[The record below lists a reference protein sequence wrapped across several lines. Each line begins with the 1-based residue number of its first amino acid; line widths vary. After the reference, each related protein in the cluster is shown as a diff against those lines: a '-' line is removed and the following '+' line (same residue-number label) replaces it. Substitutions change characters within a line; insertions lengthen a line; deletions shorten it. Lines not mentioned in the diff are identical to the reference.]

1 MQIQLFSRERFR
13 FESGSLWNSKI
24 MFVTFIT
31 SSYRKRKLK
40 IYSPNRFY
48 KRWFFF
54 IPTALKP
61 CECWRNGSES
71 HGSGWGYSSDP
82 SGSDR
87 VDAIDFQTNG
97 DVILSGYRLWG
108 VSSGSTSFQVT
119 IRLYRG
125 SNLIAQKTGSYA
137 TSSSV
142 KTFEVHF
149 SQVISIRANVTYTAT
164 ARIVTSRRSFHLTN
178 GLASTLCSGV
188 TVIFKSKSSKDS
200 NGSSQSG
207 GQIPVLIF
215 RSSQC

>member
-1 MQIQLFSRERFR
+1 MRAFSF
-13 FESGSLWNSKI
+13 WNWKI
-24 MFVTFIT
+24 IFLPFIT
-31 SSYRKRKLK
+31 SSYRKRKYK
-40 IYSPNRFY
+40 IYSPKRFY

-54 IPTALKP
+54 IPTVLET
-61 CECWRNGSES
+61 CECWRNGSRS
-71 HGSGWGYSSDP
+71 HDSGWRYSTNS

-108 VSSGSTSFQVT
+108 VNSGSTSFQVT

-125 SNLIAQKTGSYA
+125 SSLIAEKTGSYA

-142 KTFEVHF
+142 KTFGVHF
-149 SQVISIRANVTYTAT
+149 SQVISIRANAKYTAT
-164 ARIVTSRRSFHLTN
+164 ARIVTSRRSFYLTD
-178 GLASTLCSGV
+178 GLASTSCSGV
-188 TVIFKSKSSKDS
+188 TVTFTSSSKDS

>member
-1 MQIQLFSRERFR
+1 
-13 FESGSLWNSKI
+13 
-24 MFVTFIT
+24 MFF
-31 SSYRKRKLK
+31 LLA
-40 IYSPNRFY
+40 N
-48 KRWFFF
+48 
-54 IPTALKP
+54 
-61 CECWRNGSES
+61 CDCWRSRSRSPRGSN
-71 HGSGWGYSSDP
+71 WGYSS
-82 SGSDR
+82 GR

-108 VSSGSTSFQVT
+108 VSSRLTSFQVT

-149 SQVISIRANVTYTAT
+149 SQVISIRAGVTYTAT
-164 ARIVTSRRSFHLTN
+164 ARIVTSRNSFYLTD
-178 GLASTLCSGV
+178 GLASASCSGV
-188 TVIFKSKSSKDS
+188 TVNFKSSSKDS
-200 NGSSQSG
+200 NSSNQSR

>member
-1 MQIQLFSRERFR
+1 
-13 FESGSLWNSKI
+13 

-54 IPTALKP
+54 IPTALTP

-108 VSSGSTSFQVT
+108 VNSGSTSFQVT

-125 SNLIAQKTGSYA
+125 SSLIAEETGSRA

-200 NGSSQSG
+200 NGSTQSG

>member
-1 MQIQLFSRERFR
+1 MIKSLFFP
-13 FESGSLWNSKI
+13 LVN
-24 MFVTFIT
+24 
-31 SSYRKRKLK
+31 
-40 IYSPNRFY
+40 
-48 KRWFFF
+48 
-54 IPTALKP
+54 
-61 CECWRNGSES
+61 CDCWRRRSRS
-71 HGSGWGYSSDP
+71 PPSFSSWGYSTDP

-125 SNLIAQKTGSYA
+125 SNLIAEKTGSYA

-149 SQVISIRANVTYTAT
+149 SQVISIRAGVTYTAT
-164 ARIVTSRRSFHLTN
+164 ARIVTSKYSFAHN
-178 GLASTLCSGV
+178 DGLASASCSGV
-188 TVIFKSKSSKDS
+188 TVTFKTSSKNS
-200 NGSSQSG
+200 NGSSRSN
-207 GQIPVLIF
+207 GQIPALIF

>member
-1 MQIQLFSRERFR
+1 MQIQLFSWERFR

-31 SSYRKRKLK
+31 SSNRKRKLK

-125 SNLIAQKTGSYA
+125 SNLIAEKTGSYA

-149 SQVISIRANVTYTAT
+149 SEVISILANVTYTAST
-164 ARIVTSRRSFHLTN
+164 RIVTSRTSFYLRD
-178 GLASTLCSGV
+178 GLASTSCSGV
-188 TVIFKSKSSKDS
+188 TVIFKTSSKDS
-200 NGSSQSG
+200 NASSQSR

>member
-1 MQIQLFSRERFR
+1 
-13 FESGSLWNSKI
+13 

-149 SQVISIRANVTYTAT
+149 SQVISIRAGVTYTAT
-164 ARIVTSRRSFHLTN
+164 ARIVTSRNSFYLTD
-178 GLASTLCSGV
+178 GLASASCSGV
-188 TVIFKSKSSKDS
+188 TVNFKSSSKDS
-200 NGSSQSG
+200 NSSKQSR

>member
-1 MQIQLFSRERFR
+1 
-13 FESGSLWNSKI
+13 

-31 SSYRKRKLK
+31 STYRKRKLK
-40 IYSPNRFY
+40 IYCPKRFY

-54 IPTALKP
+54 IPTALKT
-61 CECWRNGSES
+61 CECWRNGSRS
-71 HGSGWGYSSDP
+71 HGSGWRYSSDP

-108 VSSGSTSFQVT
+108 VNSGSTSFQVT
-119 IRLYRG
+119 IRLYRV
-125 SNLIAQKTGSYA
+125 SSLIAEETGSRA

-164 ARIVTSRRSFHLTN
+164 ARIVTSRSSFYLTN

-207 GQIPVLIF
+207 GQIPALIF

>member
-1 MQIQLFSRERFR
+1 
-13 FESGSLWNSKI
+13 

-40 IYSPNRFY
+40 IYSPKRFY

-54 IPTALKP
+54 IPTALKT
-61 CECWRNGSES
+61 CECWRNGSGS
-71 HGSGWGYSSDP
+71 HGSGWWYSSDP

-108 VSSGSTSFQVT
+108 VNSGSTSFQVT

-125 SNLIAQKTGSYA
+125 SSLIAEETGSRA

-200 NGSSQSG
+200 NGSSQSR